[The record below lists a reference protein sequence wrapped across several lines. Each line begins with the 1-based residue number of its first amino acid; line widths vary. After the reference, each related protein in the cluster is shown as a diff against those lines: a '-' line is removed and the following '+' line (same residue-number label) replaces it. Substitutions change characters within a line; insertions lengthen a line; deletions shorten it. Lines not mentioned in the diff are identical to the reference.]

1 MTKQICGESNRNDGK
16 RWHDSRSHEKVAGC
30 RLGTVALA
38 PSNTERQTVD
48 SLKAAGT
55 APPCPPFSSMYLS
68 RTFALL
74 SRSNCSSIA
83 VFRSYTRSFFPLL
96 SFCLSCCPCV
106 HFLSSLFTFVL
117 VVHACFCSHFFFHS
131 IFVYP
136 WSKQAHRKTFDCYD
150 HNSYLLYLVN
160 TQKRYSLSFF
170 LTLRATASE
179 PTSRGP
185 AAEPVR
191 KPVTGTTRHTK
202 AISRLVGRP
211 LYDQSR
217 DVVGYQ
223 VVPRSYSY
231 KHLLQRKRLVPRNL
245 NENIIVFQFVLQK
258 KFVSMI
264 KFFLIKN
271 QIIFLINKI

>member
-1 MTKQICGESNRNDGK
+1 MFFLGLFTHTRTQTQHYHDGDAMLTKRGNPETGCRLAVGTVSKMHLRQQHRFAGEKQWENIAWLTAAIRLRGMTKQICGESNRNDGK

-136 WSKQAHRKTFDCYD
+136 WSK
-150 HNSYLLYLVN
+150 
-160 TQKRYSLSFF
+160 
-170 LTLRATASE
+170 
-179 PTSRGP
+179 
-185 AAEPVR
+185 
-191 KPVTGTTRHTK
+191 
-202 AISRLVGRP
+202 
-211 LYDQSR
+211 
-217 DVVGYQ
+217 
-223 VVPRSYSY
+223 
-231 KHLLQRKRLVPRNL
+231 
-245 NENIIVFQFVLQK
+245 
-258 KFVSMI
+258 
-264 KFFLIKN
+264 
-271 QIIFLINKI
+271 

>member
-16 RWHDSRSHEKVAGC
+16 GGTIRGRTR
-30 RLGTVALA
+30 RLPAAALALTVALA

-117 VVHACFCSHFFFHS
+117 VVHACFYLRFFFHS
-131 IFVYP
+131 VFVYP
-136 WSKQAHRKTFDCYD
+136 WSKQAHKKTFDFVMITILIC
-150 HNSYLLYLVN
+150 LYLVN
-160 TQKRYSLSFF
+160 TQ
-170 LTLRATASE
+170 TLLALVFSQFARNCQRTNQPRASSR
-179 PTSRGP
+179 TS
-185 AAEPVR
+185 
-191 KPVTGTTRHTK
+191 TK
-202 AISRLVGRP
+202 AGNRHNAPYQSNKPIGRSATIRP
-211 LYDQSR
+211 
-217 DVVGYQ
+217 
-223 VVPRSYSY
+223 
-231 KHLLQRKRLVPRNL
+231 
-245 NENIIVFQFVLQK
+245 IA
-258 KFVSMI
+258 
-264 KFFLIKN
+264 
-271 QIIFLINKI
+271 